1 MKRFCLIP
9 PKKKEA
15 RKEGGTAVKET
26 TRVGR
31 SFLLYF
37 SLGHHLQLRFR
48 ILMEVK
54 QITTKYQMEWEYQIN
69 STLAFMKILQYKESL
84 L

>member
-1 MKRFCLIP
+1 MENTVYQEVFP
-9 PKKKEA
+9 SKKKA
-15 RKEGGTAVKET
+15 SFDIET
-26 TRVGR
+26 MEIVFVY

>member
-1 MKRFCLIP
+1 
-9 PKKKEA
+9 
-15 RKEGGTAVKET
+15 
-26 TRVGR
+26 
-31 SFLLYF
+31 
-37 SLGHHLQLRFR
+37 
-48 ILMEVK
+48 MEVK